1 MSTLILFDKTNNN
14 WSSLGL
20 GPLTDAK
27 NPIVD
32 RERNGIY
39 TLSFQYPVFSP
50 LFKEL
55 KIGRWIVADAGPTK
69 RAKSQKFEIETITKP
84 IDGIVTV
91 YCEHYRY
98 QLLRTAFKVMPVVK
112 DVPAQTALNQLRLSM
127 LPQGD
132 FSFYSDV
139 TTKSTLDLSDPSKF
153 KNAQEI
159 LGGVQGSVL
168 DNFGGEYVFDNNQV
182 RLLASAGSDTN
193 VVIAYGKNLTDITQE
208 ENIAN
213 TYTSVYG
220 WYKEKETERIV
231 ILPESII
238 DSDYVGNYTQSRVL
252 MVDFSEDEPSSVETL
267 RSLVKA
273 YIRNNNVGIPK
284 VSIKTSFEDLASSV
298 LADELKTIETLDLCD
313 TVTIAFNEL
322 EINTTAK
329 IIKTSWNV
337 ALDKYDSIEL
347 GEAQTDFGKVMA
359 DSEKN
364 TNQIINKVNWL
375 ENAQK
380 EASDILKNP
389 GVGHVVIYPS
399 LADPQEI
406 LIMDTTNVNTAKNVW
421 RWNAGGLGFSSTGY
435 NGTYGLAMTN
445 NGAIVADRMTT
456 GILRAINIIGV
467 AITGSTIT
475 GSTITSESGN
485 DRITMSGASISTY
498 FGNILRSKMTPT
510 SFFVN
515 DSNGVEMMNL
525 SSRGL
530 SINKK
535 NTTNQLGYLGR
546 GTDNETG
553 REELAFNVDYGN
565 IGVMAVQNTSMGL
578 YFRRLAVSSAGVH
591 AGNIIMGGNYV
602 GGNREI
608 KDAILKD
615 AGATGKFEV
624 FNNVSLN
631 FYSNLNMNGWS
642 ILNNSDIRL
651 KENIEKTDI
660 DGISETK
667 KLDFYEFY
675 RKQHYQFKDDKKQP
689 SRKRELGLIA
699 QYSPF
704 LSVEDS
710 EDHYQSI
717 DTNKQIMLNSLT
729 NKQLIEIVEKQ
740 EERLRIIEQ
749 ALNMSEEVENG

>member
-1 MSTLILFDKTNNN
+1 M
-14 WSSLGL
+14 

-39 TLSFQYPVFSP
+39 TLSFQYPIISP

-98 QLLRTAFKVMPVVK
+98 QLLRTAVK
-112 DVPAQTALNQLRLSM
+112 KAATVSNVPAQAALNHLKTSM

-132 FSFYSDV
+132 FDFYSDV

-153 KNAQEI
+153 KNAQEV
-159 LGGVQGSVL
+159 LGGVQGSIL
-168 DNFGGEYVFDNNQV
+168 DNFRGEYVFNNTQV
-182 RLLASAGSDTN
+182 RLLASAGLETN
-193 VVIAYGKNLTDITQE
+193 VIIAYGKNLTDITQE

-220 WYKEKETERIV
+220 WAKNQETEEIMV
-231 ILPESII
+231 LPETTI
-238 DSDYVGNYTQSRVL
+238 DSDYVGNYTQRRVL
-252 MVDFSEDEPSSVETL
+252 MVDFSEDEPKSVDAL
-267 RSLVKA
+267 RNLVKA
-273 YIRNNNVGIPK
+273 YIKNNNIGIPK
-284 VSIKTSFEDLASSV
+284 LSIKTSFEDLASSV

-322 EINTTAK
+322 GINTTAK

-467 AITGSTIT
+467 AISASDIT
-475 GSTITSESGN
+475 GTNITGGVIKGAQFVQSEGGKSSPLGIRYGQISFYNSENEALNSSNPVSGMYGNNINTETLLLFAGDTYLRLYGHGKNNIGGSLAVIRELSCGEKLIVYGGGSGN
-485 DRITMSGASISTY
+485 AEFYRSID
-498 FGNILRSKMTPT
+498 M
-510 SFFVN
+510 
-515 DSNGVEMMNL
+515 
-525 SSRGL
+525 
-530 SINKK
+530 
-535 NTTNQLGYLGR
+535 
-546 GTDNETG
+546 
-553 REELAFNVDYGN
+553 
-565 IGVMAVQNTSMGL
+565 
-578 YFRRLAVSSAGVH
+578 H
-591 AGNIIMGGNYV
+591 
-602 GGNREI
+602 
-608 KDAILKD
+608 
-615 AGATGKFEV
+615 
-624 FNNVSLN
+624 
-631 FYSNLNMNGWS
+631 GWS
-642 ILNNSDIRL
+642 IYNQSDIRL
-651 KENIEKTDI
+651 KKNIEDTAV

-667 KLDFYEFY
+667 KIRMVDFDWRQEYLSKNEV
-675 RKQHYQFKDDKKQP
+675 KQP
-689 SRKRELGLIA
+689 PKDRQFGMIA
-699 QYSPF
+699 QYSTF
-704 LSVEDS
+704 LSETGESDN
-710 EDHYQSI
+710 YLKI
-717 DTNKQIMLNSLT
+717 DMNKQVNLNTLT
-729 NKQLIEIVEKQ
+729 NQELIDIVENQ
-740 EERLRIIEQ
+740 EERIKKIEQ
-749 ALNMSEEVENG
+749 ALNMSEEV